1 MSKDTIERET
11 LRLLK
16 ENPGTARSLAGQIKT
31 SRKTMSRLLQRMRK
45 AGLVT
50 CTLHVWQIVPGAARR
65 QP

>member
-31 SRKTMSRLLQRMRK
+31 SRKTMSSVLQKMRM

-50 CTLHVWQIVPGAARR
+50 CTMHVWHAVPGAARR

>member
-1 MSKDTIERET
+1 MSKATIEQET

-16 ENPGTARSLAGQIKT
+16 DAPATARSLAGQIKT
-31 SRKTMSRLLQRMRK
+31 TRKTMSKVLQRLRK

-50 CTLHVWQIVPGAARR
+50 CTMHVWQIVPGAARR